1 MGVPAFFRWL
11 SDKFPRVASKVI
23 EELPKEINGNVM
35 PVDTTQPNPNGEE
48 FDNLYLD
55 MNGII
60 HPCCHPEGKPA
71 PATEDDMMIEVFA
84 YLDRIVDIVRP
95 RQVLYMAID
104 GVAPRAKMNQQRSRR
119 FRAAQLAEAEREAA
133 EKVENQLKEIGQEHQ
148 LPEKKAHF
156 DSNCI
161 TPGTP
166 FMAHLATCLRYHI
179 AAKQNSDPLWKNL
192 KVILSDATVP
202 GEGEHKVMEF
212 IRVQRSRP
220 QHNPNTSHVIYGLD
234 ADLIMLALGTHE
246 PRFKVLRE
254 DVFFQDKNTCRI
266 CNKPGHYA
274 AQCTAN
280 AEASGVEPPKK
291 EESGD
296 NLKPYVFLHVN
307 ILREYLEH
315 ALKFDIPG
323 IPWSL
328 ERAIDDWVF
337 MCFFVGND
345 FLPHLPSLEIREGA
359 ISTLSI
365 LWKQCLPM
373 MGGYMTNNGDVDL
386 KRVQVLVSELGKSED
401 EIFNERRAKE
411 ERRTRNAK
419 RRKLEREMNQQGGQR
434 NVPTG
439 MDFGAMTAMPV
450 NQYNS
455 GVSNSAV
462 VSNRS
467 ALRTQNQSAA
477 AALRAELL
485 GQPQEHTELPRESS
499 DGSTALVPEDSG
511 EKGTKRKA
519 SEMEQDDED
528 EDEDDAPSQT
538 EETDLEARG
547 KAILDKQAADKK
559 AADQAARDREP
570 DDAVRL
576 WESGWKDRYY
586 RLKFGIELS
595 DQEAIRHIVKSYCE
609 GLVWVF
615 KYYYKGCASWSW
627 YYPYYYAPMASDF
640 VNIDSFDITF
650 EESAPLKPFEQLM
663 GVLPAA
669 SRSHIPAPFHTL
681 MTDEEVSPI
690 IDYYPTDF
698 EVDMDG
704 KKFAWQGVVKLPF
717 IETKRLLDAMAPF
730 YDQLTEEELIR
741 NTEGPSIL
749 YVEESHKL
757 YNSISTVYTKRM
769 SDERLP
775 VDTNLSSG
783 MTGTVDKDAEC
794 IPRSTLRSPLPN
806 HDLSDIANDK
816 SISVTYQLPDV
827 PKDFVFSSN
836 LLRGVKAD
844 RNILG
849 YDDIQA
855 ATFEK
860 TYNNNNR
867 RGNFHSNNNRGWS
880 SQIDQME
887 DYRDRNNYQH
897 QNRNNRGGYG
907 GGGRYDGGYG
917 GNNAGGYGYNNNYN
931 NNYGGYG
938 VGGYGGANGG
948 YGDSYGGG
956 YQGNNQQQQYYN
968 QGGYGGNGG
977 YNNNYRGGGGYN
989 NNNYNNQGRGGHY
1002 QPRGGARGGRG
1013 GQHNNQSAR
1022 WSYGNY
1028 YNNNRNP
1035 Y

>member
-1 MGVPAFFRWL
+1 MGVPSYFRWL
-11 SDKFPRVASKVI
+11 SDKFPKVVSKVI
-23 EELPKEINGNVM
+23 EELPKDINGNLM

-60 HPCCHPEGKPA
+60 HPCCHPENKPA
-71 PATEDDMMIEVFA
+71 PETEDDMMIEIFA

-133 EKVENQLKEIGQEHQ
+133 EKVENQLKAIGQEHQ

-166 FMAHLATCLRYHI
+166 FMSHLATCLRYHI
-179 AAKQNSDPLWKNL
+179 AAKQNNDPLWKNL

-202 GEGEHKVMEF
+202 GEGEHKIMEY

-246 PRFKVLRE
+246 PHFKVLRE

-274 AQCTAN
+274 SQCTAN
-280 AEASGVEPPKK
+280 ADASGVEPPPK
-291 EESGD
+291 EDSAP
-296 NLKPYVFLHVN
+296 KPYVFLHVN
-307 ILREYLEH
+307 IFREYLEN

-323 IPWSL
+323 IQWDL
-328 ERAIDDWVF
+328 ERAIDDYVF
-337 MCFFVGND
+337 LCFFVGND

-359 ISTLSI
+359 INTLSV
-365 LWKQCLPM
+365 LWKKCLPT
-373 MGGYMTNNGDVDL
+373 MGGYMTKNGDVDL
-386 KRVQVLVSELGKSED
+386 KRVQVLVTELGEMED
-401 EIFNERRAKE
+401 EIFAERKAKE

-419 RRKLEREMNQQGGQR
+419 RRKLEREMQLEEQR
-434 NVPTG
+434 NVPQG
-439 MDFGAMTAMPV
+439 IDFGAMTAMPIS
-450 NQYNS
+450 QYNQ

-477 AALRAELL
+477 AALKAELMGSS
-485 GQPQEHTELPRESS
+485 GQPDTDMTRESL
-499 DGSTALVPEDSG
+499 DMAEVPEERG
-511 EKGTKRKA
+511 MKRKA
-519 SEMEQDDED
+519 SEIEEEEANDNDDDGPATAED
-528 EDEDDAPSQT
+528 
-538 EETDLEARG
+538 TDLEAKG
-547 KAILDKQAADKK
+547 KAILEKVAADKK

-576 WESGWKDRYY
+576 WESGWKERYY
-586 RLKFGIELS
+586 RTKFGIELS
-595 DQEAIRHIVKSYCE
+595 DGEAIRDIVKSYCE

-615 KYYYKGCASWSW
+615 KYYYRGCVSWSW

-640 VNIDSFDITF
+640 KNIDSFEVSF
-650 EESAPLKPFEQLM
+650 EKSAPLRPFEQLM

-669 SRSHIPAPFHTL
+669 SRSHIPTVFHSL
-681 MTDEEVSPI
+681 MTDEETSPI
-690 IDYYPTDF
+690 IDFYPTDF

-717 IETKRLLDAMAPF
+717 IDTARLLEAMDQF
-730 YDQLTEEELIR
+730 NEQLTDEEKIR
-741 NTEGPSIL
+741 NSEGPTIL
-749 YVEESHKL
+749 YVDDSHKL
-757 YNSISTVYTKRM
+757 YNSVSTVYTKRM
-769 SDERLP
+769 ADDERLTLDP
-775 VDTNLSSG
+775 KLSDG
-783 MTGTVDKDAEC
+783 MTGTVDKDPEC

-806 HDLSDIANDK
+806 HNLPDIANDK
-816 SISVTYQLPDV
+816 SISVTYCLPQLPADYAF
-827 PKDFVFSSN
+827 PSS

-844 RNILG
+844 RNTLT
-849 YDDIQA
+849 YEDLQY

-860 TYNNNNR
+860 TYNNR
-867 RGNFHSNNNRGWS
+867 RGNYNNRGWT
-880 SQIDQME
+880 SQLDQTE
-887 DYRDRNNYQH
+887 DYREYSNQRRNN
-897 QNRNNRGGYG
+897 RNQRGGYG
-907 GGGRYDGGYG
+907 GNHYNGGGRGGYGSGYNNGGYNNSGYDNYAGYNNGGYG
-917 GNNAGGYGYNNNYN
+917 GNN
-931 NNYGGYG
+931 NYGNPY
-938 VGGYGGANGG
+938 
-948 YGDSYGGG
+948 GG
-956 YQGNNQQQQYYN
+956 YQGGHRGGHQGGYQGQQQYYN
-968 QGGYGGNGG
+968 QGYGGGG
-977 YNNNYRGGGGYN
+977 GGGGGYN
-989 NNNYNNQGRGGHY
+989 NHRGGYNNYQGQGRGHY
-1002 QPRGGARGGRG
+1002 NNSRGGRG
-1013 GQHNNQSAR
+1013 GQSQR

-1028 YNNNRNP
+1028 YNNNSNNNRN